1 MHPLALGD
9 EKMSAAISITGNLA
23 QVQFSQFDLETYK
36 LFLKAKTLPESSLDY
51 DWELDSYTLK
61 TPARFAQM
69 LGADIPVRITA
80 ELLIALHLWDYQQFI
95 VKQALAT
102 KRYAIFAD
110 CGLGKTAMFLEWM
123 RQVQHIT
130 GGKVMIFS
138 PLQIVEQ
145 TREEGLL
152 GPESIRTNEP
162 WQYSQQLVRLETREQ
177 LVSWLTDGKA
187 DAGICNYEKLIDG
200 LLPELRNLAG
210 LVLDESSI
218 LKSGGG
224 VIKWNLIKSAKG
236 IEYKLSCTATPAPN
250 DIMEYA
256 SQAAF
261 LEKLRNEGEILWTY
275 FSRDK
280 NNNWKIK
287 PHARE
292 GFYRF
297 MASWSIY
304 LRNPAHYGWA
314 DNLSQIPAPEFH
326 VQELTMTP
334 SQRKRAHAMFARTGA
349 GLFGDKKL
357 GIAERSKLSQI
368 AKGFIYEKQDRQDKE
383 ETVLGSLRGL
393 SSSVD
398 SVLDTDQDGL
408 SESLR
413 QGGLSKVRKPQSILR
428 KVRCIK
434 SAKPQWVADT
444 IQREVKLGRQTL
456 VWTVFD
462 EESEILWEK
471 VKHLKRGAVLDGKT
485 PKKEV
490 IRILEAFRHGQI
502 DWLISKASLLG
513 FGLNFQFVGAMI
525 FSGWDDSYERW
536 YQAIKRGQR
545 YGRTTRLQI
554 HIPYIPELEGAV
566 YENILRKQANFER
579 DAEEQEKY
587 YREAL
592 KGLVAA

>member
-1 MHPLALGD
+1 MRPRTLGD

-61 TPARFAQM
+61 TPSRFAQM
-69 LGADIPVRITA
+69 LGADIPVRVTA

-95 VKQALAT
+95 VKQALAS

-177 LVSWLTDGKA
+177 LVAWLTDGKA

-304 LRNPAHYGWA
+304 LRNPSHYGWA

-326 VQELTMTP
+326 VHELAMTP
-334 SQRKRAHAMFARTGA
+334 AQHKQAHAMFARTGA
-349 GLFGDKKL
+349 GLFGDKKM

-444 IQREVKLGRQTL
+444 IEREVKLGRQTL

-513 FGLNFQFVGAMI
+513 FGLNFQFIGAMI

-545 YGRTTRLQI
+545 YGRTTKLQI

>member
-1 MHPLALGD
+1 
-9 EKMSAAISITGNLA
+9 MSAAISITGNLA

-69 LGADIPVRITA
+69 LGADIPVRVTT

-95 VKQALAT
+95 VKQALAS

-123 RQVQHIT
+123 RQVRHIT

-162 WQYSQQLVRLETREQ
+162 WQYAQQLVRLETREQ
-177 LVSWLTDGKA
+177 LVSWLTDGKDGKA

-326 VQELTMTP
+326 VQELAMTP
-334 SQRKRAHAMFARTGA
+334 SQRKQAHAMFARTGA
-349 GLFGDKKL
+349 GLFGDKKM

-368 AKGFIYEKQDRQDKE
+368 AKGFIYEKVDRKE
-383 ETVLGSLRGL
+383 KTETVLGSLRGL
-393 SSSVD
+393 PSSVD

-444 IQREVKLGRQTL
+444 IEREVKLGRQTL

-490 IRILEAFRHGQI
+490 IRILEAFRHGEL